1 VIDLSLQRYAF
12 FALAAAA
19 LFGASTPFAKLLLG
33 EISPVVL
40 AGMLYLGSGVGL
52 ALFKLTRGAGE
63 RPREARLAPRD
74 WGWLTGAI
82 FSGGVVAP
90 VLLLWGLAGS
100 GAAET
105 SLLLNFEG
113 VLTALVAGLLFREA
127 VGIRVWLA
135 VLVMLAGGL
144 VLAYN
149 PRATLAFSPQSLAI
163 VGACFA

>member
-1 VIDLSLQRYAF
+1 MIDLSLQRYAF

-33 EISPVVL
+33 EVSPIVL
-40 AGMLYLGSGVGL
+40 AGLLYLGSGIGL
-52 ALFKLTRGAGE
+52 ALLRLARGRSE

-74 WGWLTGAI
+74 WGWLAGAI

-90 VLLLWGLAGS
+90 VLLLWGLAGG

-113 VLTALVAGLLFREA
+113 VMSVLVAGLLFREA

-135 VLVMLAGGL
+135 ALVMLAGGL
-144 VLAYN
+144 VLAYD
-149 PRATLAFSPQSLAI
+149 PQAPLAFSTQSLAI